1 MLRMLPKKFQP
12 LLHPIIIFFK
22 KDEKIKYLSRMS
34 RFTRDE
40 AIRYIAK
47 FAKQI

>member
-1 MLRMLPKKFQP
+1 MNLNLQILKGENKNS
-12 LLHPIIIFFK
+12 
-22 KDEKIKYLSRMS
+22 SRMS

-40 AIRYIAK
+40 AIQLKSK